1 MEPVRNILKKNR
13 QKFMKIAFLN
23 KIDSSLLISQIT
35 LIAIG
40 IITIFSTSYS
50 SSGSDFVNFEKQAI
64 FAVFGIIAFFVVSL
78 FDYRAIKNYTGI
90 IYVISC
96 VILIAVALMGKNIR
110 GTAGWFD
117 LGFVNLQ
124 PSEFVKVAMI
134 IIIAKYFTKI
144 DIYVNNLKKAVV
156 SGIYV
161 LIPVSLI
168 MMQPDMGSS
177 IIIIFIWMSMLVLS
191 GVNKKYIIYI
201 FLLAAIVSGIGWN
214 FALKDYQ
221 KNRILAFF
229 NSEYDPMGAGYNVR
243 QSIIAIGSGNIW
255 GKGLGHGSQ
264 SQLNFLPEK
273 HTDFIF
279 AVIAEEMGF
288 VGIVLVVG
296 LYGIIFYRLLRIAE
310 EAEDNFGKYLVL
322 GTSLLVFFHVIIN
335 IGMNMGIMPVTG
347 IPLPFVSYGGSSLVS
362 LMIMFGIVQNVY
374 VKGRGYK
381 FSKEEDV

>member
-1 MEPVRNILKKNR
+1 
-13 QKFMKIAFLN
+13 MKIAFFN
-23 KIDSSLLISQIT
+23 KIDVALFVSQFV
-35 LIAIG
+35 LVVIG

-50 SSGSDFVNFEKQAI
+50 SSGSDFVNFEKQAAFAAAGAI
-64 FAVFGIIAFFVVSL
+64 IFFAVSMI
-78 FDYRAIKNYTGI
+78 DYRAIKNYTGI
-90 IYVISC
+90 IYMIAC
-96 VILIAVALMGKNIR
+96 IILILVVATGKNIR
-110 GTAGWFD
+110 GTSGWFE

-124 PSEFVKVAMI
+124 PSEFVKIAMI

-144 DIYVNNLKKAVV
+144 EIYVNSLKKALV
-156 SGIYV
+156 SGAYV

-168 MMQPDMGSS
+168 MMQPDMGSA
-177 IIIIFIWMSMLVLS
+177 IIIICIWISMLILS
-191 GVNKKYIIYI
+191 GMNRKYILYI
-201 FLLAAIVSGIGWN
+201 SIIAVIMSGIGWN
-214 FALKDYQ
+214 YALKDYQ

-288 VGIVLVVG
+288 VGIVLVIC
-296 LYGIIFYRLLRIAE
+296 LYGVIFYRLLKIAE

-322 GTSLLVFFHVIIN
+322 GTSLLIFFHVVIN
-335 IGMNMGIMPVTG
+335 IGMNMGVMPVTG
-347 IPLPFVSYGGSSLVS
+347 IPLPLVSYGGSSLVS
-362 LMIMFGIVQNVY
+362 LMIMLGIVQSVY

-381 FSKEEDV
+381 LSKEED